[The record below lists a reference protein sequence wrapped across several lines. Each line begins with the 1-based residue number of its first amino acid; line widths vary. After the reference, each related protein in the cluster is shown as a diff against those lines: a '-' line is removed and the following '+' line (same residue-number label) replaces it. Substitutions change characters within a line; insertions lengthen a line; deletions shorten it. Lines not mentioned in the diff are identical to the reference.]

1 MLKYTHGHIHETYH
15 QHHDHREIFTKHHQ
29 ECVDKLN
36 VPTDRLDNY
45 AKFDY
50 PDDEITRCYTK
61 CIFEQSGLFGEDSG
75 FNVHKLHH
83 HLVGEHGTVD
93 HSDKTHAEIAKCVE
107 NKAEDANKCTTAYKG
122 FKCMLDSNLLVINA
136 EV

>member
-1 MLKYTHGHIHETYH
+1 MLKYTHGHTHGTHHES
-15 QHHDHREIFTKHHQ
+15 HDHREIFTKHQ
-29 ECVDKLN
+29 KECVDKLN
-36 VPTDRLDNY
+36 VPADLLDKY
-45 AKFDY
+45 TKFVY
-50 PDDEITRCYTK
+50 PDDADTRCYIK
-61 CIFEQSGLFGEDSG
+61 CVFEQSGLFTEDTG

-107 NKAEDANKCTTAYKG
+107 NKADDTNKCTTAYRG
-122 FKCMLDSNLLVINA
+122 LKCMLDSNLLVINS